1 MKKSVSGSKTR
12 HRHEDDVTNGNSTTV
27 LQLIAILTAI
37 LVVLLLIWQIE
48 QQEFDWETAQEFS
61 YSMTIAAWW
70 ISDYLNIASVSEFIS
85 LVVAIVAMIE
95 ARIST
100 GRIVRILKQRRP
112 TEPTE

>member
-1 MKKSVSGSKTR
+1 MRTKGRDPKNAFYR
-12 HRHEDDVTNGNSTTV
+12 HPPTV
-27 LQLIAILTAI
+27 ALHIIAFLFLLLLQ
-37 LVVLLLIWQIE
+37 LLLIWQIE
-48 QQEFDWETAQEFS
+48 QQEFDWETAQDFS

-70 ISDYLNIASVSEFIS
+70 VSDYLNIASVSEFIS